1 MNLMSSMANTFVGSV
16 MAIVS
21 VAPTRLSGTIWY
33 FCAVSRGI
41 SLTTVGS
48 MSNCARLIDGT
59 PYCLLSSP
67 VMSSSR
73 TNPSLTRAVPSLPPW
88 AFW

>member
-21 VAPTRLSGTIWY
+21 VAPTRLRGMIWY
-33 FCAVSRGI
+33 FCAVSTGI
-41 SLTTVGS
+41 SLTMAGS
-48 MSNCARLIDGT
+48 MSNCSRLIDGT
-59 PYCLLSSP
+59 PYCLLSSA

-73 TNPSLTRAVPSLPPW
+73 TKPSFTSAVPSLPPW
-88 AFW
+88 CF